1 MSTINIRQIN
11 GVVRTSEPVWSN
23 LERLAEAASVWFT
36 YDTHNGVYA
45 WVINEAGDT
54 VQSITEADII
64 GPIQISGSGL
74 NNLYNSAEI
83 EYPRSDLNDQPH
95 YVTLNLPDS
104 LRNQYEPDNKLQ
116 ITSEFINN
124 QPQAEYVAMVTL
136 KQTRLDRTVTIVMDY
151 SKINLQ
157 AGDIIDITSDTY
169 GWISKEFRIM
179 RVREIEGDDG
189 SLRLEFSCTEYDD
202 TIYDG
207 TWDNFLVGG
216 APGIRAIG
224 AIGQPATPTI
234 AITTINSLPAQAVTT
249 TVPSGVVDRVQ
260 FWAGN
265 VLITGNVGNTDFN
278 LVGSLAS
285 TDAASFTAGANVVF
299 TTTSLADGT
308 WAWKSRG
315 TNGGGTG
322 PFSNVSANVD
332 YVRGQ
337 APDLIIE
344 GTPTVNITGVPVFP
358 VIDLDWQGSTLD
370 GIQYTGNSV
379 YQPMIGTSDVY
390 MLGVKGSIANV
401 AASLPTGATT
411 LIIDTSTTAVASR
424 DKIRTITG
432 NATANIGIATY
443 AASAPWNQTE
453 YNANGFAGLNWT
465 SWVHQNGVK
474 DQESLLSNASV
485 ISSSGVSVY
494 DISTLASTHV
504 YALGYSTT
512 IVPNYPGDFTVQTDP
527 ISGISRSTFLVP
539 FVGNTVIQDNIANST
554 PVYQYPGKTGSIALT
569 TAATDAQGK
578 VRIEK

>member
-1 MSTINIRQIN
+1 MSTVNIRQIN

-95 YVTLNLPDS
+95 YATVNLPDS

-136 KQTRLDRTVTIVMDY
+136 KQSRLDRTVTIVMDY

-157 AGDIIDITSDTY
+157 AGDIIDITSPTY

-249 TVPSGVVDRVQ
+249 TVPAGVVDRVQ

-265 VLITGNVGNTDFN
+265 VLITGNVANTDFN
-278 LVGSLAS
+278 LVGSVAS
-285 TDAASFTAGANVVF
+285 TDAASFTQGANVVF
-299 TTTSLADGT
+299 NTTSLADGT
-308 WAWKSRG
+308 WAWKTRG

-322 PFSNVSANVD
+322 PFSDVSANVE

-344 GTPTVNITGVPVFP
+344 GTPMVNITGVPVLP
-358 VIDLDWQGSTLD
+358 IVDMDWSGSIID
-370 GIQYTGNSV
+370 GIEYTGNLV
-379 YQPMIGTSDVY
+379 LEPTIATSDAQ
-390 MLGVKGSIANV
+390 MLGVNGFIANV
-401 AASLPTGATT
+401 AATLPAGQKSLVVDLGISAIANKSSMR
-411 LIIDTSTTAVASR
+411 LL
-424 DKIRTITG
+424 TG
-432 NATANIGIATY
+432 NASQHLGIAIY
-443 AASAPWNQTE
+443 AAQAEWDAAE
-453 YNANGFAGLNWT
+453 YTANGFAGLNW
-465 SWVHQNGVK
+465 SDWVWQTNLK
-474 DQESLLSNASV
+474 DEEEYLTGNVVLSTAGISLYSVDPTADTSV
-485 ISSSGVSVY
+485 I
-494 DISTLASTHV
+494 AF
-504 YALGYSTT
+504 GYSTT
-512 IVPNYPGDFTVQTDP
+512 IVPNRSQFSNQVDP
-527 ISGISRSTFLVP
+527 ISGVSKLTYIVP
-539 FVGNTVIQDNIANST
+539 FSGNTVISDST
-554 PVYQYPGKTGSIALT
+554 GNAVVYQYPGKTGTITPLSAALDT
-569 TAATDAQGK
+569 SAK
-578 VRIEK
+578 IRIEK